1 MRSNALRKTQEET
14 FIQPST
20 SKMSA
25 ELAWEMKRRQIA
37 KECEEACAGSNSPDL
52 GEFEEKYRNIGVT
65 DFA

>member
-1 MRSNALRKTQEET
+1 MRSNALRKTEENLV
-14 FIQPST
+14 QP

-25 ELAWEMKRRQIA
+25 ALAWEMKRRQIA